1 MHTNWLNQI
10 GDWNPQLLREIKGR
24 LYKRNVLL
32 AITTSLLSQ
41 LGVFIYFQTL
51 LPNKDHILYPRPNR
65 YCTDKYVDIANQCF
79 LDNSGNININWQL
92 WFQDIFTSLSI
103 IGFFAIL
110 VAGSYLLINDLSAE
124 ERRDT
129 LNFIRLSPQS
139 PQSILFGKMLGV
151 PILVY
156 LGICTAIPVHLWLGL
171 NAEISLSFIFSF
183 YLIVITTSL
192 FYFSGAL
199 LFSLVGSWLGGF
211 QAWLG
216 SSAVLGFL
224 LLTQQGFRDA
234 RLFDYPFAVLTL
246 INPYYF
252 IRYQDLANFQWFA
265 LPLGNSWVII
275 MGFAVLIHLLGSY
288 FFWQSLQRCFRD
300 RNTTMLSKQQ
310 SYLLTTAFTMIT
322 IGCANWPKLVFGKYD
337 YSSAFT
343 ENIASLLFLNL
354 FLFLYLIAALTPHRH
369 NLQDWARYRHMAS
382 QQGGKGQLMQDLI
395 WGKKSPGVVAI
406 AINAII
412 AISGLSLFTLI
423 SLSSATDK
431 FYTLIALI
439 FAGTLAAIYA
449 ALTQL
454 LLLMKNGQRLFWTN
468 GVLGAVIILPVV
480 TLAILF
486 SRIQNQTFLWLFS
499 VAAPIIALSPSR
511 DLSAMTAFLAIMGH
525 TGILGLLLFQMTRQ
539 LKKVGESETKILLTG
554 SQD

>member
-24 LYKRNVLL
+24 LNKRNVLL

-51 LPNKDHILYPRPNR
+51 LPNSDHILYPRPNR
-65 YCTDKYVDIANQCF
+65 YCADKYLDIASQCF
-79 LDNSGNININWQL
+79 LDASGNININWQL
-92 WFQDIFTSLSI
+92 WFQDTFTCLSM
-103 IGFFAIL
+103 IGSFAIL
-110 VAGSYLLINDLSAE
+110 VAGSYLLIHDLSAE

-156 LGICTAIPVHLWLGL
+156 LGVCIAIPVHLWLGL
-171 NAEISLSFIFSF
+171 NAEIPLRFIFSF
-183 YLIVITTSL
+183 YAIVITTSL
-192 FYFSGAL
+192 VYFSGAL

-224 LLTQQGFRDA
+224 ILTRQGLRDEIS
-234 RLFDYPFAVLTL
+234 FDYPIAVLKL

-252 IRYQDLANFQWFA
+252 IPGSGLSNFQWLA
-265 LPLGNSWVII
+265 LPLGNSWAII
-275 MGFAVLIHLLGSY
+275 IGFAVLIHLLGSY

-300 RNTTMLSKQQ
+300 RNATMLTKQQ
-310 SYLLTTAFTMIT
+310 SYLLTIAFTIIT
-322 IGCANWPKLVFGKYD
+322 IGCANWSKLVFGEGS
-337 YSSAFT
+337 YSSALT
-343 ENIASLLFLNL
+343 ENMATLIFLNL

-369 NLQDWARYRHMAS
+369 TLQDWARYRHMAS
-382 QQGGKGQLMQDLI
+382 PQGDKRKLMQDLI
-395 WGKKSPGVVAI
+395 WGEKSPGVVAI

-423 SLSSATDK
+423 SSSSGTDK
-431 FYTLIALI
+431 FNTLIALI
-439 FAGTLAAIYA
+439 FAGTLAVIYA

-480 TLAILF
+480 ALAILF
-486 SRIQNQTFLWLFS
+486 SYPGNQTFLWLFS
-499 VAAPIIALSPSR
+499 IAAPLVALSPPSGA
-511 DLSAMTAFLAIMGH
+511 SAITSFFAIMGH
-525 TGILGLLLFQMTRQ
+525 TGILGLLLFQMTHQ
-539 LKKVGESETKILLTG
+539 LKKVGESATKVLLA
-554 SQD
+554 SS